1 MVFLMP
7 QDNPFFGLNM
17 LPIFL
22 EMIEAKLEIA
32 ENQLSSLIDVR
43 NLADNQKQV
52 ILKTAQNYLLEVDRF
67 FEQCQKWYQDAPAIE
82 EISLIGQTEKA
93 VASLQK
99 ANQQI
104 IFHLN

>member
-1 MVFLMP
+1 MTK
-7 QDNPFFGLNM
+7 DNPFFGLNM

-32 ENQLSSLIDVR
+32 ENQLSSLVDVKK
-43 NLADNQKQV
+43 LADNQKQ
-52 ILKTAQNYLLEVDRF
+52 IRALTAQNYLLEVDRF
-67 FEQCQKWYQDAPAIE
+67 FEQCQKWYQDAPTVE
-82 EISLIGQTEKA
+82 EISLIGQAEKA
-93 VASLQK
+93 IASLQK

>member
-1 MVFLMP
+1 MT
-7 QDNPFFGLNM
+7 QDNQFFGLNM
-17 LPIFL
+17 LPVFL

-32 ENQLSSLIDVR
+32 ENQLSSLVDVK

-67 FEQCQKWYQDAPAIE
+67 FEQCHKWYQDAPTVE

-93 VASLQK
+93 IASLQK

-104 IFHLN
+104 IFNLK